1 MNVSVTRTF
10 HEKNEGNKG
19 FRQQRAYDY
28 LYDPT
33 FTVSGEIDHT
43 RLSHKALSSV
53 DRVRKYPEF
62 NSMFSNLPHHPHYTL
77 RLDATDPV
85 PNFIDRRWRG
95 LSEQRRE
102 TLQKLSGLLPG
113 VQLRKPYPEDVT
125 GVDRWKFFKR
135 PLIPFSKQIPPDV
148 VFALPKTDPL
158 SNQEGGAEHP
168 DSPFQRTVG
177 VQTDYRDSE
186 AQTEPYSPEY
196 TLHPGTAPPEL
207 LTLAS
212 LMWGRGLPAGL
223 EEVEMIERARKKRAW
238 ETTLPPL
245 NDLNQLEQ
253 RKRMMDE
260 MERKEWAFREQEIE
274 KLQEARLD
282 LLMQLLQQRE
292 VQQEEATVGQLDE
305 YFAQRQ
311 RQKEDR
317 LHKIRSDYVLS
328 VRKLLAKR
336 RAVDVK
342 RGKRDVISEHSDYGS
357 QTYAPLSRHGVFP
370 DRHTARST
378 VTSRLLSTYQGLL
391 ELETSL
397 PASALE
403 PRIKAP
409 KPRASKGFLSR
420 SERREMELMRMHQA
434 LKDTKVRAEEKK
446 PLRFLYKKEK
456 PVPRPS
462 TPVVDVPLESEEK
475 KELAVIYLQKLLRG
489 RSIQNQMLEGR
500 AKRLELIQEL
510 RTTHALQREE
520 QELQRAD
527 KQVTLAL
534 QRERELHSTKISQ
547 IDAYMAGL
555 SGAVLVDMLDF
566 LAKELV
572 RLQEER
578 RIHAFTLLAERDRR
592 IREAE
597 ESGRR
602 QVEER
607 RRREEDEI
615 FKQVVKVHQATV
627 DLYLEDVIIRTIEHT
642 AEDQAREEI
651 HHMAQELDAIAH
663 AMEQPRD
670 SVQSEEI
677 VAELVYR
684 FLIPEVHKITVR
696 DRVRQSQRRHLH
708 AAHSL
713 IHNTNGSAVGSPVQC
728 LHPPSPSAR
737 VSVSLLSQML
747 DQVEEAGAP
756 AETPARNSFG

>member
-1 MNVSVTRTF
+1 
-10 HEKNEGNKG
+10 
-19 FRQQRAYDY
+19 
-28 LYDPT
+28 
-33 FTVSGEIDHT
+33 EIDHT

-102 TLQKLSGLLPG
+102 TLQKLSG
-113 VQLRKPYPEDVT
+113 
-125 GVDRWKFFKR
+125 

-148 VFALPKTDPL
+148 VF
-158 SNQEGGAEHP
+158 EGGAEHP

-420 SERREMELMRMHQA
+420 SERREMELMRMHQ
-434 LKDTKVRAEEKK
+434 VRAEEKK

-696 DRVRQSQRRHLH
+696 DRVF
-708 AAHSL
+708 
-713 IHNTNGSAVGSPVQC
+713 NFCFFT
-728 LHPPSPSAR
+728 
-737 VSVSLLSQML
+737 
-747 DQVEEAGAP
+747 QVEFK
-756 AETPARNSFG
+756 AEQINDILMVISNFCPLHSYIILKGYNL

>member
-102 TLQKLSGLLPG
+102 TLQKLSGHA
-113 VQLRKPYPEDVT
+113 YPNCFTYAHHLFVSGLAFYSWIKLD
-125 GVDRWKFFKR
+125 
-135 PLIPFSKQIPPDV
+135 
-148 VFALPKTDPL
+148 
-158 SNQEGGAEHP
+158 HP

-696 DRVRQSQRRHLH
+696 DRGTSCIPHVLFKLFKVLYEIFN
-708 AAHSL
+708 L
-713 IHNTNGSAVGSPVQC
+713 IQTYLYKTFLQLV
-728 LHPPSPSAR
+728 LSPSNLTKIRKDLQNHTESIRSNTKGVAR
-737 VSVSLLSQML
+737 
-747 DQVEEAGAP
+747 AA
-756 AETPARNSFG
+756 